1 MKNVVITGGTKGIG
15 KETAI
20 LFAENNYRVIATT
33 RNGDQKD
40 KLEEDFKQ
48 NHNVNV
54 VVEQLDVCNEDD
66 VKNLMHNVAE
76 KYGKLDC
83 VVNNAGIM
91 IENVLLHLS
100 STKSFKKII
109 DTDILGVYYGMKYAI
124 SEMLKTGGG
133 SIVNVASAAGL
144 IGSKF
149 ACQYGAAKH
158 AVVGLTKCA
167 ALDYAEENI
176 RINAVAP
183 GAIKTEIFKE
193 AFKRGTYTEKSLAST
208 HPMKRM
214 GLPIEVARSILFLA
228 DEKNSFTTGTILSVD
243 GGYIVP

>member
-15 KETAI
+15 KATAI
-20 LFAENNYRVIATT
+20 LFAENGYRVIATT
-33 RNGDQKD
+33 RNGSQKEA
-40 KLEEDFKQ
+40 LEKDFKQ
-48 NHNVNV
+48 NHNVDI
-54 VVEQLDVCNEDD
+54 VVEQLDVCNEED
-66 VKNLMHNVAE
+66 VKKLMHNVAE

-100 STKSFKKII
+100 STEAFRKII
-109 DTDILGVYYGMKYAI
+109 ETDVLGVYYGMKYAI
-124 SEMLKTGGG
+124 TEMLKTGGG
-133 SIVNVASAAGL
+133 AIVNVASAAGL
-144 IGSKF
+144 IGSKL
-149 ACQYGAAKH
+149 AGQYGTAKH
-158 AVVGLTKCA
+158 AVVGLTKCG
-167 ALDYAEENI
+167 ALDYAENNI

-183 GAIKTEIFKE
+183 GAIKTEIFEE
-193 AFKRGTYTEKSLAST
+193 AFKRGAYTEESLAST

-228 DEKNSFTTGTILSVD
+228 DDKNSFTTGTILSVD

>member
-1 MKNVVITGGTKGIG
+1 MKTAFVTGSTRGIG
-15 KETAI
+15 RATADALLI
-20 LFAENNYRVIATT
+20 EGYTVIYSGTGAN
-33 RNGDQKD
+33 RPDSLNDQAD
-40 KLEEDFKQ
+40 YIS
-48 NHNVNV
+48 
-54 VVEQLDVCNEDD
+54 LDVSVSESR
-66 VKNLMHNVAE
+66 KRAFEYITE

-100 STKSFKKII
+100 STEAFRKII
-109 DTDILGVYYGMKYAI
+109 ETDVLGVYYGMKYAI
-124 SEMLKTGGG
+124 TEMLKTGGG

-144 IGSKF
+144 IGSKL
-149 ACQYGAAKH
+149 AGQYGTAKH
-158 AVVGLTKCA
+158 AVVGLTKCG
-167 ALDYAEENI
+167 ALDYAENNI

-183 GAIKTEIFKE
+183 GAIKTEIFEE
-193 AFKRGTYTEKSLAST
+193 AFKRGAYTEESLAST

-228 DEKNSFTTGTILSVD
+228 DDKNSFTTGTILSVD